1 MIGNIFLTIALL
13 AGIFTTIMY
22 YLTHRGYTNT
32 INKARFGY
40 HVMSVMVIVSSI
52 LLLHAI
58 LTHQYQYKY
67 VYEYSNS
74 DLPIG
79 LLAST
84 FYAGQEGSFL
94 LWALFTVI
102 IGLILLEYTAKR
114 GDLEQRVMMIFS
126 LIATFILVML
136 SPLLKSPFTYIWA
149 EASYIDVKSINP
161 NYFNLSFLSN
171 FIFQDQGGQKQF
183 FQMSSESYAHL
194 LANGINVN
202 DFIIYGKGLNPLLQN
217 FWMQIHPPLLFVGFA
232 MSAVPY
238 SFAIAALIKNEYN
251 DWVKQSLPWV
261 LFGNMVL
268 GLAIMLGGYW
278 AYGVLGWG
286 GYWGWDPVE
295 NSSLVP
301 WLVGVASIHTLL
313 VQKRTQELP
322 NGKGR
327 FVKTNLILSIMT
339 FILVIYSTFLTR
351 SGVLSDASVHSFVAP
366 GRIVF
371 LFLLFNVVLFLSM
384 GFTAIAVRWK
394 YLNEQF
400 NFEEDIL
407 SRELALFTGAATLIA
422 SAIIIIFGTSLPI
435 FGKGVE
441 ISFYNKSHLPL
452 GIIVGT
458 LMGFSL
464 LLRWKSTTKE
474 EILSSMKFPL
484 IGTIIISI
492 VIFVLGGISNIML
505 SVFTVTSVFALALN
519 LQYVFKVITKRV
531 DLIGAYI
538 AHIGIAVFMLGVI
551 ATSGFTDKKQVDLI
565 QGETVN
571 ILGQDLTFTGYEPI
585 ENNSKYAF
593 NIKVGNGDDKS
604 IAKPVMYIAEFNN
617 SLMREP
623 DILNLVTKD
632 YYIEPLGYNEDQSN
646 TAGNEVIIKK
656 GEEYNFDKSKI
667 IFTGFNFPQ
676 DAMQAMS
683 DGKGFQ
689 IGAKFIV
696 VTDGKTDSVEAF
708 MKSEGSER
716 KFIPA
721 EVPNADLRI
730 ELINLDASGTVSV
743 KFAKLSDPNLV
754 FKKNPPSL
762 SVEVST
768 KPFIILVWLGVL
780 FMVIGFIVAVIR
792 RTKESHA

>member
-22 YLTHRGYTNT
+22 YLTFKGYTNT

-74 DLPIG
+74 DLPVG
-79 LLAST
+79 LLIST

-114 GDLEQRVMMIFS
+114 GDLEQRVMMVYS
-126 LIATFILVML
+126 LIATFILVMI

-149 EASYIDVKSINP
+149 EAAYIDIKSINP
-161 NYFNLSFLSN
+161 NYFNLPFLSN

-183 FQMSSESYAHL
+183 FQMSNESYAQL
-194 LANGINVN
+194 LSNGINVN

-251 DWVKQSLPWV
+251 NWVKQSLPWV

-301 WLVGVASIHTLL
+301 WLIGVASIHTLL

-371 LFLLFNVVLFLSM
+371 LFLLFNVILFLGI

-400 NFEEDIL
+400 NFEEDLL
-407 SRELALFTGAATLIA
+407 SRELALFTGATTLIG

-452 GIIVGT
+452 GIIIGV

-464 LLRWKSTTKE
+464 LLKWKSTTKS
-474 EILSSMKFPL
+474 EIINSLKLPLVGTLIVSSL
-484 IGTIIISI
+484 IFIVGSI
-492 VIFVLGGISNIML
+492 PNIML
-505 SVFTVTSVFALALN
+505 GIFTVTSVFALLLN
-519 LQYVFKVITKRV
+519 LEYVVKVITKRV

-551 ATSGFTDKKQVDLI
+551 ATAGFTEKKTVDLI

-571 ILGQDLTFTGYEPI
+571 ILGQNLTFTGYEPI
-585 ENNSKYAF
+585 ENNTKYAF
-593 NIKVGNGDDKS
+593 NIEVGDGNNKS
-604 IAKPVMYIAEFNN
+604 IAKPVMYIADFNN

-623 DILNLVTKD
+623 DILNLITKD
-632 YYIEPLGYNEDQSN
+632 YYIEPIGYNEDQSN
-646 TAGNEVIIKK
+646 QAGDVITIKK
-656 GEEYNFDKSKI
+656 GEEYNYGNSKI
-667 IFTGFNFPQ
+667 LFTGFNFPQ
-676 DAMQAMS
+676 DAMQSMS

-696 VTDGKTDSVEAF
+696 VTNGSTDTVEAL
-708 MKSEGSER
+708 MKSEGNDR
-716 KFIPA
+716 KFISA
-721 EVPNADLRI
+721 EVANADLRI
-730 ELINLDASGTVSV
+730 ELVNLDASGIVNV
-743 KFAKLSDPNLV
+743 KFEKLSDPNPI
-754 FKKNPPSL
+754 FNKIPPSL

-780 FMVIGFIVAVIR
+780 FMVLGFIVAVIR